1 MLFPSFSSSSLGS
14 CLSFSHSW
22 RFGELTA
29 LSLNNISPLWIINRV
44 RVCALCICIEGP
56 SMVCKTKQQQQQKQR
71 WITASLLGSAKN
83 PSKSRA
89 KMLENK
95 AKRGKKTQ
103 THYTSNKRNK
113 RKKSTLECGQF
124 YLYCL
129 PLCLITCSS
138 LVVVFPPSLSHI
150 SHTFVHCIR
159 NLLHPHERRASERM
173 KKKSRTVC
181 IFIHEKKSQYMNFYA
196 YVLRFWL
203 SKCISETIV
212 FIRLCTMYIF
222 ALSLSLT
229 PSPVPLPTSSFVY
242 IWTIRM
248 TERSRKNDNK
258 SQRKKCA
265 FFWWS

>member
-1 MLFPSFSSSSLGS
+1 MLYSIFFFLFS
-14 CLSFSHSW
+14 
-22 RFGELTA
+22 RV
-29 LSLNNISPLWIINRV
+29 LSLFLTLLTIRWAHSSQFKQHLATMNHKQSAC
-44 RVCALCICIEGP
+44 VCVCIVYMHRRSKYG
-56 SMVCKTKQQQQQKQR
+56 VQNQAATAAKQR

-95 AKRGKKTQ
+95 AKRGKKTH

-138 LVVVFPPSLSHI
+138 LVVVVFSPSLSHI

-173 KKKSRTVC
+173 KKKVANRL
-181 IFIHEKKSQYMNFYA
+181 YFY
-196 YVLRFWL
+196 
-203 SKCISETIV
+203 
-212 FIRLCTMYIF
+212 
-222 ALSLSLT
+222 
-229 PSPVPLPTSSFVY
+229 
-242 IWTIRM
+242 
-248 TERSRKNDNK
+248 SRKK
-258 SQRKKCA
+258 ISIYEFLCVRA
-265 FFWWS
+265 SILVVEVH